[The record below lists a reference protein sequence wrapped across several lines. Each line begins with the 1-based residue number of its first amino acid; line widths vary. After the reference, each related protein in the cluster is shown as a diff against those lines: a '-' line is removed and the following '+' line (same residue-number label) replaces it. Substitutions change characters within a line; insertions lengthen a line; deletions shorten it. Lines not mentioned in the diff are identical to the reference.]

1 MNINAQQDMVFSQK
15 SIVNGEA
22 VIHCTQDILKPL
34 QYKGIHLR
42 FFLKSVFK
50 TFTSEIIR

>member
-15 SIVNGEA
+15 SIVNWEA
-22 VIHCTQDILKPL
+22 VVHCTQDILKPL
-34 QYKGIHLR
+34 QYKGINLR

-50 TFTSEIIR
+50 NNIVKI